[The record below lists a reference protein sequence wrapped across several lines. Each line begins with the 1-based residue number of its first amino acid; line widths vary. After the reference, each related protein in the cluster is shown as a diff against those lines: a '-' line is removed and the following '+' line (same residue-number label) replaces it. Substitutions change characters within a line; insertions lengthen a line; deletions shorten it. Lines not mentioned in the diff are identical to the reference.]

1 MYAVDRQRADV
12 DKAPY
17 AALGGCVYEVART
30 FDVGAAL
37 AINMTTEQRSTV
49 KDHAAAVRRLT
60 QRRRIGQVALH
71 NTDAIFGA

>member
-37 AINMTTEQRSTV
+37 AINMTTEQRSTNAPPRNPLAPV
-49 KDHAAAVRRLT
+49 MSTGDGVNETASY
-60 QRRRIGQVALH
+60 
-71 NTDAIFGA
+71 